1 MTDLSA
7 RVTINGHSIET
18 STSRSLLEAVIDSGQ
33 PLTDGV
39 GCMGQGV
46 CGSCRVLLR
55 RKDSREVTTALAC
68 ETGVEDGMQVSFLD
82 HLPMNRHHTY
92 TTNDWDDTWNLLDRV
107 NSAFPEASHCR
118 HCGGCDR
125 ACPKHLEVQKGVN
138 LAASGDLS
146 AAKVFDECIMCNL
159 CTIACPEHISP
170 NHLGLYI
177 RRMTASVMLRP
188 SDLLL
193 RLRQIDLGVM
203 PVDPNVELT

>member
-68 ETGVEDGMQVSFLD
+68 ETAVEDGMQVSFLD

-92 TTNDWDDTWNLLDRV
+92 TTNDWDDTWNLLDRI

-146 AAKVFDECIMCNL
+146 AAKVLDECIMCNL